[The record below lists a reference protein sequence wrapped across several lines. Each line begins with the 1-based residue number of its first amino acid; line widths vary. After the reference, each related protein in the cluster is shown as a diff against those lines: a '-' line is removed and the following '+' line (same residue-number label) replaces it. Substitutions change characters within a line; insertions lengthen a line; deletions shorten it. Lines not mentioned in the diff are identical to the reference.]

1 LLAGKTKTKAKLS
14 KDYGHCRVGKKKNSP
29 ATAEN
34 KREYRRARWKHF
46 VRYFGL
52 FTVLLLN
59 ISLIGSNIHLAANH
73 RMDLKHLLLSYVLLV
88 TLDVIFLLPT
98 IFEVDK
104 VVVTDELLIMSTLLW
119 RAKLPWATVKSCV
132 KPAWLAYAIVKT
144 QRCFYLINKR
154 DMKEFADLLD
164 SIQFQLDKVQKLKT
178 G

>member
-1 LLAGKTKTKAKLS
+1 M
-14 KDYGHCRVGKKKNSP
+14 GKKKNSSNNS
-29 ATAEN
+29 ES
-34 KREYRRARWKHF
+34 KREFQRARWKHF

-59 ISLIGSNIHLAANH
+59 ISLVGSNIHLAANH
-73 RMDLKHLLLSYVLLV
+73 RMDLKHLLLSYVLLI

-104 VVVTDELLIMSTLLW
+104 VVVTDESLVMSTLLW
-119 RAKLPWATVKSCV
+119 RAKLPWAAIVSCV

-154 DMKEFADLLD
+154 DVKDFADLLEI
-164 SIQFQLDKVQKLKT
+164 IQFQLQKVQQIESQSK
-178 G
+178 

>member
-1 LLAGKTKTKAKLS
+1 M
-14 KDYGHCRVGKKKNSP
+14 GKKKNTS
-29 ATAEN
+29 ANAESQ
-34 KREYRRARWKHF
+34 REFRRARWKHF

-59 ISLIGSNIHLAANH
+59 ISLVGSNIHLAANH
-73 RMDLKHLLLSYVLLV
+73 RMDLKHLLLSYVLLI

-104 VVVTDELLIMSTLLW
+104 VVVTDESLVMSTLLW
-119 RAKLPWATVKSCV
+119 RARVPWAAIVSCV

-154 DMKEFADLLD
+154 DVKDFADLLEI
-164 SIQFQLDKVQKLKT
+164 IQFQLQKVQQIESQSK
-178 G
+178 